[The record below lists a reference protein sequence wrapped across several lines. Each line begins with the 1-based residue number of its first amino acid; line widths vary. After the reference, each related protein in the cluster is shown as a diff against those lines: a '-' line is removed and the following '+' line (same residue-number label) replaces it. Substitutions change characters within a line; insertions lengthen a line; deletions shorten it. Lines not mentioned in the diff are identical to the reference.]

1 MIDGT
6 RSRRNIM
13 PVTAKQLLE
22 AANAAVPKIS
32 GKEAQEMVAKGALL
46 VDVRDGTEVAA
57 TGKAVGAVHIP
68 RGLLEFKAD
77 PTAPTADKNF
87 STDKTVILH
96 CASGGRAALAG
107 KLLKDMGY
115 EKVFNLGGLK
125 DWVEAGGKV
134 EKA

>member
-1 MIDGT
+1 MIG
-6 RSRRNIM
+6 RIRPRRDIM

-22 AANAAVPKIS
+22 AANATVPKIS
-32 GKEAQEMVAKGALL
+32 GKEAQELVAKGALL

-57 TGKAVGAVHIP
+57 TGKAVGAVHVP

-77 PTAPTADKNF
+77 PSAPTADRNF